1 MSHSLEP
8 RTANMSQPSPLP
20 STKITPPKVHTHLL
34 KPPHHRNSIS
44 SPAINTTEHHHLPL
58 APITLHTS
66 LQHARITT
74 TVTMLPFLVASFLKD
89 RILNKTFFV
98 CIFTLISLIIYLF
111 VLLGCISTGAGIES
125 LYWVMISQNG
135 TAGQPPVAVRIGYF
149 GMFLC

>member
-1 MSHSLEP
+1 
-8 RTANMSQPSPLP
+8 
-20 STKITPPKVHTHLL
+20 
-34 KPPHHRNSIS
+34 
-44 SPAINTTEHHHLPL
+44 
-58 APITLHTS
+58 
-66 LQHARITT
+66 
-74 TVTMLPFLVASFLKD
+74 MLPFLVASFLKD

-149 GMFLC
+149 GMFLPRIPCCVFAVVSE

>member
-1 MSHSLEP
+1 
-8 RTANMSQPSPLP
+8 
-20 STKITPPKVHTHLL
+20 
-34 KPPHHRNSIS
+34 
-44 SPAINTTEHHHLPL
+44 
-58 APITLHTS
+58 
-66 LQHARITT
+66 
-74 TVTMLPFLVASFLKD
+74 MLPFLVANFLKD

-149 GMFLC
+149 GTYISKLTFYVSALVSHRGLKLLTG